1 MVISRNAFER
11 KSLFW
16 KELLGKNNR
25 KVTSKIIAKTIKE
38 INFNSKLHNGNLE
51 KLSNI
56 FRDRLGRLYEIELFV
71 MLYVNPFSTLGL
83 NFVAKDIGAIYEAN
97 VARPEL

>member
-11 KSLFW
+11 KSLIW
-16 KELLGKNNR
+16 KAHLGKNNR
-25 KVTSKIIAKTIKE
+25 KLTSKIITKTIKE
-38 INFNSKLHNGNLE
+38 INVNSKLHNGNLE
-51 KLSNI
+51 ELNNI
-56 FRDRLGRLYEIELFV
+56 FRDRLGRLYEIEPFM
-71 MLYVNPFSTLGL
+71 MLYVNPFSTLDL